1 MEARLLDERGESVH
15 VPETRHGARVVS
27 RVGEILI
34 RGGTVFSGYSAQG
47 GLLRGD
53 FSSDAFFRTG
63 DVGFWDSLGYSACA
77 HKSVCLAPALT
88 TARYV
93 AAVTVCDRAKDLILV
108 GGENGGFPSL

>member
-1 MEARLLDERGESVH
+1 MEARLLDERGEVVH
-15 VPETRHGARVVS
+15 VPETRDGARVVS

-63 DVGFWDSLGYSACA
+63 DVGFWDSLGYI
-77 HKSVCLAPALT
+77 
-88 TARYV
+88 
-93 AAVTVCDRAKDLILV
+93 TVCDRAKDLILV